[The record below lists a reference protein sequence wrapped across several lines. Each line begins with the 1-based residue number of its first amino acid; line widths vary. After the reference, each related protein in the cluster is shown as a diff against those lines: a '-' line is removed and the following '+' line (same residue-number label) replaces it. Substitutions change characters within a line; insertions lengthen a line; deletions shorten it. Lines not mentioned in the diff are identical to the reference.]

1 MQLGEVQLLWLD
13 LKMVEANK
21 IIEAFIKLWFVS
33 RSGPCRI
40 PASRDWTQIP
50 VPRFSKLNPG
60 IFRDCVWHINQCF
73 PRLVLVFRQLKSLLG
88 TPRTFHSATNVYSAD
103 LSSYISWVLLFVN
116 LLFIFIISDKVDND
130 EDGRIMPMANLSE
143 RWWWS

>member
-88 TPRTFHSATNVYSAD
+88 TPRTFQSASNVYSVD
-103 LSSYISWVLLFVN
+103 SGRVLPISVKSFLQHVGLSSCKKVYQDLF
-116 LLFIFIISDKVDND
+116 LESI
-130 EDGRIMPMANLSE
+130 
-143 RWWWS
+143 